1 MVVVGEF
8 GFLFNVSAS
17 SAESFE
23 DSVEVSSL
31 LHGNNSELIFFVDP
45 HQESLLVIVE
55 DTSAMGPVSVQ
66 VASLQESVSLPII
79 KVIEYV
85 VIFRGKILT

>member
-23 DSVEVSSL
+23 DSVEISSL
-31 LHGNNSELIFFVDP
+31 LHGNNSELIFFIDP

-79 KVIEYV
+79 EIIVYA
-85 VIFRGKILT
+85 IFRGNILT

>member
-1 MVVVGEF
+1 
-8 GFLFNVSAS
+8 
-17 SAESFE
+17 
-23 DSVEVSSL
+23 
-31 LHGNNSELIFFVDP
+31 LHGNNSELIFFIDP

-79 KVIEYV
+79 EIIVYA
-85 VIFRGKILT
+85 IFRGNILT